1 MKASTKNNYIYYL
14 IGIIGLFIIWF
25 LIAKIVG
32 EEKLI
37 FPGPFATFKDL
48 FLLLQKGSTY
58 LSILYS
64 LLKTTIGF
72 LIAFVFALIIGT
84 LGGLSNKFNMI
95 LKPLITTL
103 KAIPTASVLFLFI
116 VMVGFENSPILV
128 VILITFPILYEAI
141 SKGINSVPKAI
152 IEASKLEKGSTLKNL
167 LYIRFPLSFNY
178 FLIGIASSFGLAFKV
193 EIMSE
198 VLSGANKKGIGY
210 AIKIAQISDV
220 TMVPIFS
227 WTIIAIATLFI
238 ISIISGTISKKIS
251 NNIM

>member
-1 MKASTKNNYIYYL
+1 MAL
-14 IGIIGLFIIWF
+14 
-25 LIAKIVG
+25 IVG
-32 EEKLI
+32 
-37 FPGPFATFKDL
+37 
-48 FLLLQKGSTY
+48 
-58 LSILYS
+58 
-64 LLKTTIGF
+64 TI
-72 LIAFVFALIIGT
+72 
-84 LGGLSNKFNMI
+84 GGLSNKFDMI

-227 WTIIAIATLFI
+227 WTIIAIVTLFI
-238 ISIISGTISKKIS
+238 ISIISGAISKKIS

>member
-1 MKASTKNNYIYYL
+1 MKTSTKNNWIYYL
-14 IGIIGLFIIWF
+14 IGIVVLFILWF
-25 LIAKIVG
+25 IIAKIIG

-48 FLLLQKGSTY
+48 FSLLKKGSTY
-58 LSILYS
+58 LAILYS
-64 LLKTTIGF
+64 LFKTAIGF
-72 LIAFVFALIIGT
+72 LIAFVLALILGT

-95 LKPLITTL
+95 LRPLITTL
-103 KAIPTASVLFLFI
+103 KAVPTASVLFLFI

-141 SKGINSVPKAI
+141 SKGINTVPKAI
-152 IEASKLEKGSTLKNL
+152 IEASKLEQGSTLKNL

-178 FLIGIASSFGLAFKV
+178 FLVGIASSFGLAFKV

-227 WTIIAIATLFI
+227 WTIIAIVSLFI
-238 ISIISGTISKKIS
+238 ISLISNLISKKIS
-251 NNIM
+251 NSIM